1 LLFRD
6 VCIHVFLW
14 SQRYRIV
21 LQVIKDI
28 FWFFWIMVVIIF
40 AFSQMF
46 YTTLSCNEGYCRSDT
61 QGSAPFNQFTSSLLY
76 TYSILLGEFDLEL
89 FDTPFT
95 TMLFVLYTFAIV
107 IVVLNFLIAIVG
119 DSFDK
124 SMTKIETHFGRA
136 RLMFMVELSA
146 FQSYAEVPF
155 HEGTNK
161 KNYRRLL
168 LCGSWKGCFSYLVVA
183 SALFTG
189 FAVLII
195 DKEIVGRGGV
205 GVLVTMGILLAV
217 LVLSPFLWKFRILA
231 FLSDSKLLQPV
242 RSTLGRL
249 LITFFRLILGKS
261 ILAERS
267 EKEKKDWGGRL
278 KHIISAMTE
287 KISESQAITSKTI
300 STSEASTAKDIEKVQ
315 QRVVALEENVSDIKN
330 MLANIQSLLENKEE

>member
-1 LLFRD
+1 M
-6 VCIHVFLW
+6 C
-14 SQRYRIV
+14 SIV

-46 YTTLSCNEGYCRSDT
+46 YTTLSCNEGYCRSGT

-155 HEGTNK
+155 HEGTRK
-161 KNYRRLL
+161 EHYRRLL
-168 LCGSWKGCFSYLVVA
+168 LCGSWKGCFSYLIVA

-189 FAVLII
+189 FAFLII

-205 GVLVTMGILLAV
+205 GVLVTMGVLLAV
-217 LVLSPFLWKFRILA
+217 LLMSPFLWKFRILA
-231 FLSDSKLLQPV
+231 FLSDSKFLQPV

-287 KISESQAITSKTI
+287 KISESQAVTSKTI